1 MLPRVGELRGLR
13 LRPAGPALQR
23 VEPDFYTQFLCLE
36 QLGHASIQET
46 VDTYGKWLRKDG
58 RGAVD
63 TLCTTGWKAAS
74 AQL

>member
-1 MLPRVGELRGLR
+1 LLSEDGGR
-13 LRPAGPALQR
+13 LLYVQ
-23 VEPDFYTQFLCLE
+23 E

-74 AQL
+74 AQR